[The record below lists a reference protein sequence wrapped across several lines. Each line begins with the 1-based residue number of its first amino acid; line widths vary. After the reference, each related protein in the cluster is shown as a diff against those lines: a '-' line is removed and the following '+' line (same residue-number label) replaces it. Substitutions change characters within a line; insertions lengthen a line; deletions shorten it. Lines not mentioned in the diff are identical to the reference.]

1 MSALVLGDVLTIN
14 NVHRFNMSQ
23 EQRVLTLWDLD
34 DLTKRN
40 RDLYKCF
47 TTVDIEWSRI
57 TEDLITANSRMDQ
70 LHNEHTNVRAE
81 RKIWEVR
88 IS

>member
-1 MSALVLGDVLTIN
+1 
-14 NVHRFNMSQ
+14 MSQ

-34 DLTKRN
+34 DLTKCN
-40 RDLYKCF
+40 RDLYECF

-57 TEDLITANSRMDQ
+57 TEDLITANSQMDQ
-70 LHNEHTNVRAE
+70 LHNERTNVRAE